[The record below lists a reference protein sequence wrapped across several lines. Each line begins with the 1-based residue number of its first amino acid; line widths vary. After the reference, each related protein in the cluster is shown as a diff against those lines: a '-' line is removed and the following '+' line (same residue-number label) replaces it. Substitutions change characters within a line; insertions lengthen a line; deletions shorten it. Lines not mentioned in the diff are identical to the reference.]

1 MDKEEKEEL
10 IELSMRKCKLS
21 REAAEVY
28 VDATL
33 KLLDSAEIY
42 HNLGDNISVA
52 DKETMRRSLINIY
65 IAWMYDIE
73 LTDNTEL
80 LADTVADAI
89 EYILKEA
96 KR

>member
-1 MDKEEKEEL
+1 
-10 IELSMRKCKLS
+10 
-21 REAAEVY
+21 
-28 VDATL
+28 
-33 KLLDSAEIY
+33 
-42 HNLGDNISVA
+42 
-52 DKETMRRSLINIY
+52 MRRSLINIY

>member
-52 DKETMRRSLINIY
+52 IRKL
-65 IAWMYDIE
+65 
-73 LTDNTEL
+73 
-80 LADTVADAI
+80 
-89 EYILKEA
+89 
-96 KR
+96 